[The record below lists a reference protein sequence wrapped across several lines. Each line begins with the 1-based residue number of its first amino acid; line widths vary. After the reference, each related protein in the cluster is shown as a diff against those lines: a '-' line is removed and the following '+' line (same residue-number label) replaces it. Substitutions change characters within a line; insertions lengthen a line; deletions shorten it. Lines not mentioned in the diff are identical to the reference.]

1 MLIAAIL
8 ISAVISYLI
17 GSLNSALTVVKLW
30 KHEDIREH
38 GSKNAG
44 LTNALRVYGKGV
56 ALVTLIADL
65 AKGVIAVLLSKL
77 VFSLLL
83 TGILPEEL
91 YFVGYL
97 AGFFAVLGH
106 IFPLYFGF
114 KGGKGIL
121 IAATTLLVTDPIVFC
136 IVIPMFAILVAAT
149 KYVSLSSIITAA
161 AYPIVTFTVEYLR
174 DIPFRTVCID
184 TGIVIGISF
193 FLIFMHRPNIKR
205 LLAGT
210 ESKFSFKSSKREEK

>member
-8 ISAVISYLI
+8 ISAIISYLI
-17 GSLNSALTVVKLW
+17 GSLNSALTVVRLW

-56 ALVTLIADL
+56 ALVTLLTDL
-65 AKGVIAVLLSKL
+65 TKGVAAVLLSKL
-77 VFSLLL
+77 AFSLLL
-83 TGILPEEL
+83 PDIQPTEL
-91 YFVGYL
+91 YCVGYL
-97 AGFFAVLGH
+97 ASFFAVLGH

-136 IVIPMFAILVAAT
+136 IVIPMFAILVATT
-149 KYVSLSSIITAA
+149 KYVSLSSIITAS
-161 AYPIVTFTVEYLR
+161 AYPVVTFAVEFLR
-174 DIPFRTVCID
+174 DFPIKTVCID
-184 TGIVIGISF
+184 TGLVVCICF
-193 FLIFMHRPNIKR
+193 FLIFMHRPNIAR
-205 LLAGT
+205 LKAGT
-210 ESKFSFKSSKREEK
+210 ENKFSFKSKGEGK